1 MAKNRKLH
9 EKGFCIDEKLDKRLS
24 VSVDKVL
31 AGQNGKNTRV
41 KLTPAAEARQKTGL
55 SQSQFANLLGI
66 SKKTLQGW
74 EQGRREPQGPAK
86 VLIKIADTHPEVL
99 WEINKND
106 TQLA

>member
-9 EKGFCIDEKLDKRLS
+9 EEVFCIDEKLDKRLS
-24 VSVDKVL
+24 VSVDK
-31 AGQNGKNTRV
+31 
-41 KLTPAAEARQKTGL
+41 
-55 SQSQFANLLGI
+55 
-66 SKKTLQGW
+66 
-74 EQGRREPQGPAK
+74 GRREPQGPAK